1 MVTASH
7 NPPKYNGFKVFWA
20 DGAQVTPPNDSVVIG
35 HYNQINK
42 FDEIPHM
49 DFDEALKKEKVI
61 ILKEDMEQKYYE
73 AIKEK
78 IVNKELCEA
87 KGSNLKIVYTPIHG
101 TGLVPCTEILKQC
114 GFENT
119 IVPEEQALP
128 DETFPTVTSPNP
140 ENPEAYL

>member
-1 MVTASH
+1 
-7 NPPKYNGFKVFWA
+7 
-20 DGAQVTPPNDSVVIG
+20 
-35 HYNQINK
+35 
-42 FDEIPHM
+42 
-49 DFDEALKKEKVI
+49 
-61 ILKEDMEQKYYE
+61 MEQKYYE

-78 IVNKELCEA
+78 IVNKELCES

-140 ENPEAYL
+140 ENPEALSLAIGLMKQQDVEKATRSIMD